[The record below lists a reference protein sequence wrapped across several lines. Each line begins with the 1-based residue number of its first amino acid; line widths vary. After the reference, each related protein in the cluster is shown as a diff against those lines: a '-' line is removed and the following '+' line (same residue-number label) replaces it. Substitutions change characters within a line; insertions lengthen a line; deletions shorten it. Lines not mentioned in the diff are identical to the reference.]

1 MPLSFIPN
9 QPFIW
14 ESPLP
19 EQPCLNNDNRAYAQI
34 VQPNDTVCVQQIM
47 TPCESTINCEPNM
60 FNSPAASG
68 INATLGSGW
77 SFGGGLYSYDG
88 SGGVVGDLEIT
99 PTSPSTAGEVYQ
111 ITITV
116 DSITGVCELHPQ
128 LGQDLSSV
136 VINDVG
142 TYTFY
147 LIPQDFSDTVLFVMN
162 IRADSA
168 SDTMVI
174 SNISYSSTMVC
185 WSDTLYEGFTRWR
198 YSETNDGLTANGKFC
213 SITQWGSLV
222 NSSAYTIDGNYHRVN
237 LRITDCTQGGL
248 EVILG
253 GVYLGTTTGNGEF
266 QFYGVPTDASGE
278 LILTKTGSFDGC
290 VDNVTVDEFGAV
302 DPTDLGNSVYKLQV
316 ANSSGVA
323 ATDEIEF
330 VLNYDRITW
339 CFDVSE
345 LTNGGN
351 PIELSCDIDYTL
363 LLTVQCLEE
372 VAEEI
377 VSITKLHYNPDGWD
391 CSFVVEGYC
400 DGYNLGFYFGATT
413 ANVFKLTQRLR
424 ILQFAPKYPSSGEEY
439 LFSSGIF
446 ERSYAQRG
454 KIRTAHFD
462 YVDEA
467 THDVISTQLICDV
480 LTIDGDVYFAPV
492 KDYEPEWEENK
503 YNLAQSKVDM
513 IRVTEPVIFKR
524 NC

>member
-68 INATLGSGW
+68 INATLGAGW

-116 DSITGVCELHPQ
+116 DSITGVCELYPQ
-128 LGQDLSSV
+128 LGQDLASV

-147 LIPQDFSDTVLFVMN
+147 LIPQDFADTVLFSMN
-162 IRADSA
+162 INADSA
-168 SDTMVI
+168 LDTMVI

-185 WSDTLYEGFTRWR
+185 WSDTLYEGGTRWR
-198 YSETNDGLTANGKFC
+198 YSEINDGSTANGKFC

-222 NSSAYTIDGNYHRVN
+222 NSNAYTTDGNYHRVN

-316 ANSSGVA
+316 ANSSGLA
-323 ATDEIEF
+323 TTDEIDF
-330 VLNYDRITW
+330 TVHDDRVTW
-339 CFDVSE
+339 CFDVSD
-345 LTNGGN
+345 LRNGGQ
-351 PIELSCDIDYTL
+351 PIELSCSIDYQL
-363 LLTVQCLEE
+363 LLTAQCPEDSPTEYLS
-372 VAEEI
+372 VT
-377 VSITKLHYNPDGWD
+377 VLKYSNTTWD
-391 CSFVVEGYC
+391 CTKVVEGYC
-400 DGYNLGFYFGATT
+400 DGYAYGFWFGSTT
-413 ANVFKLTQRLR
+413 NNEFKLIQRLR
-424 ILQFAPKYPSSGEEY
+424 VLQFAPRYPTEAEEY
-439 LFSSGIF
+439 LFSSGVF
-446 ERSYAQRG
+446 GRYFGQRG
-454 KIRTAHFD
+454 KIRTAWFD
-462 YVDEA
+462 YVDETA
-467 THDVISTQLICDV
+467 HDCISTQIICDV
-480 LTIDGDVYFAPV
+480 LKVDDEIYFSPA
-492 KDYEPEWEENK
+492 KDYEPEWDEHK
-503 YNLAQSKVDM
+503 RNLAQSRVDL
-513 IRVTEPVIFKR
+513 IKADELTIFKR
-524 NC
+524 SC